1 MMFILILF
9 VFGVWYLKVRLGHG
23 WFDKHE
29 TIKKRNL
36 IRSKSDTK
44 ISYSYDDC
52 PEAPGSSH
60 YITADGDIDLL
71 VVLKVI
77 SYIIGYY

>member
-1 MMFILILF
+1 MKLG
-9 VFGVWYLKVRLGHG
+9 GV
-23 WFDKHE
+23 FDKQD
-29 TIKKRNL
+29 ISKKRGL
-36 IRSKSDTK
+36 TRSFTDSN

-71 VVLKVI
+71 VVLKV
-77 SYIIGYY
+77 SLKFFSPFQFVLF